1 MYKRG
6 FLVHRND
13 PQGNEDGTEIADK
26 AILVTGCGT
35 DAAPYFRIF
44 NSVAQE
50 QKFDP
55 NENYVRRIEPEIAA
69 LPDEYLFNPWEAPEQ
84 VLKEACVE
92 LDAAYPKPIVDLK
105 MVTF

>member
-6 FLVHRND
+6 FLVHRDD

-44 NSVAQE
+44 NSVTQE

-55 NENYVRRIEPEIAA
+55 NGNYVNRF
-69 LPDEYLFNPWEAPEQ
+69 D
-84 VLKEACVE
+84 
-92 LDAAYPKPIVDLK
+92 PKI
-105 MVTF
+105 